1 MLATSIFSLLLE
13 YDISQL
19 SVELAEGKYTP
30 LSVVI
35 SKIPCHRHL
44 KVIPK
49 KKGLLNNFFKTF
61 LTCSLPISV
70 SKKTK
75 KKS

>member
-13 YDISQL
+13 YDVSQL
-19 SVELAEGKYTP
+19 SIELAEGKYTP

-44 KVIPK
+44 KVIPQK
-49 KKGLLNNFFKTF
+49 KRVTEQFF
-61 LTCSLPISV
+61 
-70 SKKTK
+70 
-75 KKS
+75 